1 LSFSAAALLLGDK
14 AIVWI
19 VALSSGTSG
28 GVLAPLLIIGGAL
41 GALEAHIMP
50 FGDTGFW
57 ALLGMAAIL
66 GGTMRAPLTAILF
79 AVELTGN
86 LHLLPQLLCAS
97 SAGFVFTVLVMPR
110 SILTERIARRG
121 LHLTREYGVDPFE
134 VMRVGEIMATPAES
148 LPAAMTVEQ
157 AVAFFGSGERH
168 KSYPVV
174 TPDGSLVGLISRGN
188 VLRWTRGA
196 ANQDDS
202 LGDLCTEVATAFPEE
217 TAGML
222 ADRMADGRF
231 SRVPVIASDS
241 RKLIGIVSR
250 RELLRVR
257 ALALRAE
264 HEREGAV
271 PLPG

>member
-1 LSFSAAALLLGDK
+1 
-14 AIVWI
+14 
-19 VALSSGTSG
+19 
-28 GVLAPLLIIGGAL
+28 
-41 GALEAHIMP
+41 
-50 FGDTGFW
+50 
-57 ALLGMAAIL
+57 
-66 GGTMRAPLTAILF
+66 
-79 AVELTGN
+79 
-86 LHLLPQLLCAS
+86 
-97 SAGFVFTVLVMPR
+97 
-110 SILTERIARRG
+110 
-121 LHLTREYGVDPFE
+121 
-134 VMRVGEIMATPAES
+134 
-148 LPAAMTVEQ
+148 
-157 AVAFFGSGERH
+157 
-168 KSYPVV
+168 V